1 MATIGTPWKRLDKK
15 SGYDAVIIG
24 SGLGSMTC
32 GAILAKAGKKVLLLE
47 KHYVAGGYTH
57 VFKRKEYEWDVG
69 IHYVG
74 DVHKDFTFMSI
85 LFDYITDH
93 QLKWQEMDEVYDR
106 IVIGDNVYDFKS
118 GKEKFIE
125 MLYERFPGE
134 EDAIDEYI
142 KAVYAATGSNRK
154 FFQERALPTFLSK
167 LVGNFL
173 TKNYYKW
180 SDRTTKDVLDSL
192 TDNEE
197 LKAVLAGQYGDHGL
211 PPGESSFAIQSVVNK
226 HYWKGG
232 AFPVG
237 GCQRIAE
244 TIIPVIEKAGGAVA
258 VRAGVEKVVV
268 ENGKAVGVLME
279 DGTRIDAPMIISG
292 AGYLNSMGKLL
303 DTDVQQAIGF
313 SPNKGVPPSTSHI
326 CLYIGLKHNL
336 RELGIGSTNYWVYP
350 HNDHDRGVKEYLE
363 DPDNKPFP
371 VTYISFPS
379 LKDPEWDKRYAGKS
393 TIEMITLA
401 PYKWFEKWENERWK
415 HRGEDY
421 EAYKEELSQRLL
433 KELYKQFPQLEGK
446 IDYYELSTPLSTK
459 HFVHYDKGEI
469 YGLDHTPERFR
480 MPELRPKTPIKNYYL
495 TGQDIVTVGIGG
507 ALMSGVLTA
516 AHVTTNFWM
525 IDRIVDKVLKKREE
539 LKEAEPA

>member
-1 MATIGTPWKRLDKK
+1 MATGTPWKRLDKK
-15 SGYDAVIIG
+15 DGYDAIVIG
-24 SGLGSMTC
+24 SGLGSMTFA
-32 GAILAKAGKKVLLLE
+32 AIMAKMGKKILILE
-47 KHYVAGGYTH
+47 KHYVPGGFTH

-74 DVHKDFTFMSI
+74 DVHKEFTFMSI
-85 LFDYITDH
+85 LFDYVTDRE
-93 QLKWQEMDEVYDR
+93 LKWAEMDEVYDR
-106 IVIGDNVYDFKS
+106 VVLGENSYDFKS
-118 GKEKFIE
+118 GKENFIE

-134 EDAIDEYI
+134 EAAIDEYI
-142 KAVYAATGSNRK
+142 KTVYAATGSNRK
-154 FFQERALPTFLSK
+154 FFQERAFPAVLSK
-167 LVGNFL
+167 LIGSFY

-180 SDRTTKDVLDSL
+180 SDKTTKEVLDGI

-197 LKAVLAGQYGDHGL
+197 LKGVLAGQYGDHGM

-258 VRAGVEKVVV
+258 VRAGVEKLVI

-279 DGTRIDAPMIISG
+279 DGSTVRAPMVISG
-292 AGYLNSMGKLL
+292 TGYLNTYGKLL
-303 DTDVQQAIGF
+303 EPAVQKAIGF
-313 SPNKGVPPSTSHI
+313 NPEKGVPRSVSHV
-326 CLYIGLKHNL
+326 CLYIGLKHDL
-336 RELGIGSTNYWVYP
+336 RKLGIGSTNYWVYP
-350 HNDHDRGVKEYLE
+350 HNDHDRGVKEYMA
-363 DPDNKPFP
+363 DQSKPLP

-379 LKDPEWDKRYAGKS
+379 LKDPEWEDRYPGKS

-401 PYKWFEKWENERWK
+401 PFEWFEKWEDERWK
-415 HRGEDY
+415 HRGDEY
-421 EAYKEELSQRLL
+421 EAYKEQFSQRLL

-459 HFVHYDKGEI
+459 HFVHYEKGEI
-469 YGLDHTPERFR
+469 YGLDHSPARFR
-480 MPELRPKTPIKNYYL
+480 MKELRPKTPIKNFYM

-507 ALMSGVLTA
+507 ALMSGVITA
-516 AHVTTNFWM
+516 ARVSKNFWLV
-525 IDRIVDKVLKKREE
+525 DKIVDTVLKEREQA
-539 LKEAEPA
+539 KETA

>member
-1 MATIGTPWKRLDKK
+1 MATGTPWKRLDKK
-15 SGYDAVIIG
+15 DGYDAIVIG
-24 SGLGSMTC
+24 SGLGSMTFA
-32 GAILAKAGKKVLLLE
+32 AIMAKMGKKILILE
-47 KHYVAGGYTH
+47 KHYVPGGFTH

-74 DVHKDFTFMSI
+74 DVHKEFTFMSI
-85 LFDYITDH
+85 LFDYVTDRE
-93 QLKWQEMDEVYDR
+93 LKWAEMDEVYDR
-106 IVIGDNVYDFKS
+106 VVLGENSYDFKS
-118 GKEKFIE
+118 GKENFIE

-134 EDAIDEYI
+134 EAAIDEYI
-142 KAVYAATGSNRK
+142 KTVYAATGSNRE
-154 FFQERALPTFLSK
+154 FFQERAFPAVLSK
-167 LVGNFL
+167 LIGSFY

-180 SDRTTKDVLDSL
+180 SDKTTKEVLDGI

-197 LKAVLAGQYGDHGL
+197 LKGVLAGQYGDHGM

-258 VRAGVEKVVV
+258 VRAGVEKLVI

-279 DGTRIDAPMIISG
+279 DGSTVRAPMVISG
-292 AGYLNSMGKLL
+292 TGYLNTYGKLL
-303 DTDVQQAIGF
+303 EPAVQKAIGF
-313 SPNKGVPPSTSHI
+313 NPEKGVPRSVSHV
-326 CLYIGLKHNL
+326 CLYIGLKHDL
-336 RELGIGSTNYWVYP
+336 RKLGIGSTNYWVYP
-350 HNDHDRGVKEYLE
+350 HNDHDRGVKEYMA
-363 DPDNKPFP
+363 DQSKPLP

-379 LKDPEWDKRYAGKS
+379 LKDPEWEDRYPGKS

-401 PYKWFEKWENERWK
+401 PFEWFEKWEDERWK
-415 HRGEDY
+415 HRGDEY
-421 EAYKEELSQRLL
+421 EAYKEQFSQRLL

-459 HFVHYDKGEI
+459 HFVHYEKGEI
-469 YGLDHTPERFR
+469 YGLDHSPARFR
-480 MPELRPKTPIKNYYL
+480 MKELRPKTPIKNFYM

-507 ALMSGVLTA
+507 ALMSGVITA
-516 AHVTTNFWM
+516 ARVSKNFWLV
-525 IDRIVDKVLKKREE
+525 DKIVDTVLKEREQA
-539 LKEAEPA
+539 KETA

>member
-1 MATIGTPWKRLDKK
+1 MAVGTPWKRLEKK

-32 GAILAKAGKKVLLLE
+32 GAIMAKAGKKVLLLE
-47 KHYVAGGYTH
+47 KHYVAGGFTH

-74 DVHKDFTFMSI
+74 DVHEEFTFMSI
-85 LFDYITDH
+85 LFDYISDH

-106 IVIGDNVYDFKS
+106 IVLGENVYDFKA
-118 GKEKFIE
+118 GKENLLE

-134 EDAIDEYI
+134 ESAIDEYI
-142 KAVYAATGSNRK
+142 KAVDSATGSNKK
-154 FFQERALPTFLSK
+154 FFQERALPTILSK
-167 LVGNFL
+167 LVGGFL

-192 TDNEE
+192 TDNKE
-197 LKAVLAGQYGDHGL
+197 LKGVLAGQYGDHGL
-211 PPGESSFAIQSVVNK
+211 PPGQSSFAIQSVVNK
-226 HYWKGG
+226 HYWRGG

-258 VRAGVEKVVV
+258 VRAGVDEVIV

-279 DGTRIDAPMIISG
+279 DGTRIEAPMIISG
-292 AGYLNSMGKLL
+292 AGYLNSFGKLL
-303 DTDVQQAIGF
+303 NQDVQKAIGF
-313 SPNKGVPPSTSHI
+313 NPNKGVPPSTSHI

-336 RELGIGSTNYWVYP
+336 RELGIGNSNYWVYP

-363 DPDNKPFP
+363 DPSKPFP

-379 LKDPEWDKRYAGKS
+379 LKDPEWDERYPGKS

-401 PYKWFEKWENERWK
+401 PYEWFTKWEDERWK

-480 MPELRPKTPIKNYYL
+480 MQELRPKTPIKNYYL

-507 ALMSGVLTA
+507 ALMSGLVTA
-516 AHVTTNFWM
+516 AHVTTDFWM
-525 IDRIVDKVLKKREE
+525 IDKIVKSVTKYREKNKKQT
-539 LKEAEPA
+539 A

>member
-47 KHYVAGGYTH
+47 KHYVAGGFTH

-106 IVIGDNVYDFKS
+106 IVLGDNIYDFKT
-118 GKEKFIE
+118 GKENFIE

-154 FFQERALPTFLSK
+154 FFQERALPTILSK
-167 LVGNFL
+167 LVGGL
-173 TKNYYKW
+173 MTKNYYKW

-258 VRAGVEKVVV
+258 VRAGVEKMIV

-279 DGTRIDAPMIISG
+279 DGTRIEAPMVISG
-292 AGYLNSMGKLL
+292 TGYLNSFGKLL

-313 SPNKGVPPSTSHI
+313 NPEKGVPPSTSHI
-326 CLYIGLKHNL
+326 CLYIGMKHNL
-336 RELGIGSTNYWVYP
+336 RELGIGNTNYWVYP

-363 DPDNKPFP
+363 DPSKPFP

-379 LKDPEWDKRYAGKS
+379 LKDPEWEDRYPGKS

-401 PYKWFEKWENERWK
+401 PYEWFKQWEDERWK

-469 YGLDHTPERFR
+469 YGLDHTPARFR

-525 IDRIVDKVLKKREE
+525 IDRIVETVLKDRE
-539 LKEAEPA
+539 KAKQPA

>member
-1 MATIGTPWKRLDKK
+1 M
-15 SGYDAVIIG
+15 
-24 SGLGSMTC
+24 
-32 GAILAKAGKKVLLLE
+32 
-47 KHYVAGGYTH
+47 
-57 VFKRKEYEWDVG
+57 
-69 IHYVG
+69 
-74 DVHKDFTFMSI
+74 
-85 LFDYITDH
+85 
-93 QLKWQEMDEVYDR
+93 
-106 IVIGDNVYDFKS
+106 
-118 GKEKFIE
+118 
-125 MLYERFPGE
+125 
-134 EDAIDEYI
+134 
-142 KAVYAATGSNRK
+142 
-154 FFQERALPTFLSK
+154 
-167 LVGNFL
+167 
-173 TKNYYKW
+173 
-180 SDRTTKDVLDSL
+180 
-192 TDNEE
+192 E

-258 VRAGVEKVVV
+258 VRAGVDEVIV

-279 DGTRIDAPMIISG
+279 DGTRIDAPMVISG
-292 AGYLNSMGKLL
+292 AGYLNSFGKLL
-303 DTDVQQAIGF
+303 NQDVQKAIGF

-336 RELGIGSTNYWVYP
+336 RDLGIGNTNYWVYP

-363 DPDNKPFP
+363 DPSKPFP

-379 LKDPEWDKRYAGKS
+379 LKDPEWDERYPGKS

-401 PYKWFEKWENERWK
+401 PYEWFEKWEDERWK

-480 MPELRPKTPIKNYYL
+480 MQELRPKTPIKNYYL

-525 IDRIVDKVLKKREE
+525 IDRIVDSVMKEREKTKK
-539 LKEAEPA
+539 PV